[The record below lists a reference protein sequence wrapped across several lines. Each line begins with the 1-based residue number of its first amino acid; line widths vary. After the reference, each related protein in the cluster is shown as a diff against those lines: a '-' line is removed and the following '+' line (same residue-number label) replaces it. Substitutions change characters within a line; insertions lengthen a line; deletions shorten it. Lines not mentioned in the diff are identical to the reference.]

1 MNYLGY
7 EWENQ
12 VSILASRITLY
23 LQKEIKLS
31 FLSNTTIKAIG
42 EYDTEKKE
50 YKIQG
55 FCLSRYNIPVE
66 VAEEMVTDLKC
77 IHVNRSQSSNYETL
91 FAVCAYPSV
100 MQAWYD
106 IMREGNI
113 SMKLIRQVG
122 GCDALTRMSEED
134 IVFQKSLISLNT
146 PRYTADKLVVA

>member
-31 FLSNTTIKAIG
+31 FLSTATVNALG
-42 EYDTEKKE
+42 EYDKEKKE
-50 YKIQG
+50 WTIKG

-66 VAEEMVTDLKC
+66 VAEEMVSDLKC
-77 IHVNRSQSSNYETL
+77 IHINRSQSSNYETL
-91 FAVCAYPSV
+91 FAVCAYPTV

-106 IMREGNI
+106 MMREGNI
-113 SMKLIRQVG
+113 TMKLIRQVG
-122 GCDALTRMSEED
+122 GISNFTKMSEED
-134 IVFQKSLISLNT
+134 ISFNESLISLNT
-146 PRYTADKLVVA
+146 PRYTADKLVLA